1 MMIWF
6 RVLLA
11 GLPLLFGYVASILL
25 GSVEFSEFYTVVS
38 YSIILTAF
46 FKFGAELELK
56 RRFLNGI
63 DNAGTTIEVLGRGFT
78 LIPIFIV
85 CLLAFIVFGFEN
97 FILFWAFFIQHLL
110 LSIYSLERR
119 YRGGRWGSL
128 ILETPVLFFFLLVGL
143 IGSRFIGGDVGY
155 FLLVSCFMIFIYQI
169 LCTYGIWFENIRI
182 TPALS
187 KRLDFNRVREGGLA
201 ITGILSIWLLMAY
214 FARDVT
220 NAKSNIMAFQLS
232 LIMSALRSIELNWN
246 YMRLMKVVSLIVSV
260 RSGFWRLLLTRALLS
275 LVISSVILLGVILS
289 KYTGFE
295 LVYNLDTL
303 IVFLVI
309 EVVYFSLSPFVAFEQ
324 ASESGGRVNLMISLS
339 LLPVIFLCVAGG
351 PIEAVLSASFL
362 GVFMRIVLVRRSFS
376 KWIA

>member
-155 FLLVSCFMIFIYQI
+155 FLLVSCFMIFIYQKWDKEFQELRTKNLI
-169 LCTYGIWFENIRI
+169 L
-182 TPALS
+182 
-187 KRLDFNRVREGGLA
+187 RVFSE
-201 ITGILSIWLLMAY
+201 
-214 FARDVT
+214 
-220 NAKSNIMAFQLS
+220 K
-232 LIMSALRSIELNWN
+232 LI
-246 YMRLMKVVSLIVSV
+246 
-260 RSGFWRLLLTRALLS
+260 
-275 LVISSVILLGVILS
+275 
-289 KYTGFE
+289 
-295 LVYNLDTL
+295 
-303 IVFLVI
+303 
-309 EVVYFSLSPFVAFEQ
+309 Q
-324 ASESGGRVNLMISLS
+324 
-339 LLPVIFLCVAGG
+339 
-351 PIEAVLSASFL
+351 
-362 GVFMRIVLVRRSFS
+362 
-376 KWIA
+376 